1 MKRYCYANSIE
12 EFLNEEKNSWLN
24 KMKRNFHKKYDL
36 ELGESQVA
44 AWKDSFYWLKKILAE
59 IEEIKNNFNIIF
71 EYELPYEGGRRID
84 AIVLN
89 DEKIFILEFKM
100 KKNFL
105 VEDIDQTMA
114 YFRDIQEYHFE
125 SRNKKIIPVLVLT
138 KTEKKEPEKRKE
150 IFVCSIDYLSEII
163 QKEIS
168 TEEKMHGE
176 NFKKWINSK
185 YEPLPTIV
193 EAARAI
199 MNNEELPNIRRVS
212 STKIPDAMENLKQI
226 TIDAKKNKKHVLV
239 FVTGVPGSGKT
250 YLGLQYVY
258 DTCKDIKDLKSIYLS
273 GNGPLIK
280 VLSNTLGNNSNAFI
294 KSIHKVINEYLR
306 TGAKDFQK
314 NILVFD
320 EGQRAWDKK
329 QMSTKKNIPYSEP
342 DILIEMVEK
351 RLDWSVLLILV
362 GEGQEIYKGESS
374 DLTQWNGAIERTDKK
389 WEVICPEKLTTIFKN
404 SNNVIKNDNFNLDV
418 SLRTHLASEVS
429 QFVNLL
435 LNGNI
440 KEAKELAPLILNS
453 GFNMYVTQHFGRAK
467 EYCLERYENNTKCY
481 GLITSS
487 KALKKRDSDIKE
499 VEWFN
504 ENVSY
509 KLERPIS
516 EFKCQGLEI
525 DMPIIGW
532 GNDMIWN
539 KKEKKWEKFDKNNKQ
554 NSLYRI
560 NSYRVL
566 LTRGRDG
573 FIVCVS
579 RDLTSVYEVLVEAGM
594 EIL

>member
-1 MKRYCYANSIE
+1 M
-12 EFLNEEKNSWLN
+12 
-24 KMKRNFHKKYDL
+24 
-36 ELGESQVA
+36 
-44 AWKDSFYWLKKILAE
+44 
-59 IEEIKNNFNIIF
+59 
-71 EYELPYEGGRRID
+71 
-84 AIVLN
+84 
-89 DEKIFILEFKM
+89 
-100 KKNFL
+100 
-105 VEDIDQTMA
+105 
-114 YFRDIQEYHFE
+114 
-125 SRNKKIIPVLVLT
+125 
-138 KTEKKEPEKRKE
+138 
-150 IFVCSIDYLSEII
+150 
-163 QKEIS
+163 
-168 TEEKMHGE
+168 
-176 NFKKWINSK
+176 
-185 YEPLPTIV
+185 
-193 EAARAI
+193 
-199 MNNEELPNIRRVS
+199 
-212 STKIPDAMENLKQI
+212 
-226 TIDAKKNKKHVLV
+226 
-239 FVTGVPGSGKT
+239 
-250 YLGLQYVY
+250 
-258 DTCKDIKDLKSIYLS
+258 
-273 GNGPLIK
+273 
-280 VLSNTLGNNSNAFI
+280 LSNTLGKNSNAFI

-314 NILVFD
+314 NIIVFD

-342 DILIEMVEK
+342 DILIEMAEK

-374 DLTQWNGAIERTDKK
+374 DLTQWNRAIERTDKK

-539 KKEKKWEKFDKNNKQ
+539 KKERKWEKFDKNDKQ